1 MGADEYHWVKTVQ
14 VVETPSGTQ
23 ISWDCVWGINLY
35 RVQYADAL
43 SLGMAWNTFP
53 GIVDGTGLQRA
64 SYVDTT
70 AGGLAMRFYRVME
83 HQQ

>member
-14 VVETPSGTQ
+14 LVETPSGME
-23 ISWDCVWGINLY
+23 ISWDCVWGITLY

-43 SLGMAWNTFP
+43 SLGMTWNWFP
-53 GIVDGTGLQRA
+53 AIVDGTGLQRA

-70 AGGLAMRFYRVME
+70 AGGLVKRFYRVV
-83 HQQ
+83 QNQ